1 MNKNT
6 VSNIAKYLLTPIV
19 LIIVGIAAVRFISTI
34 PNDAFR
40 SAISHIT
47 NRVALVTAPAPV
59 IVEKLRPLN
68 RIETAIEV
76 KQHIVEAKSES
87 RLLPGFL
94 GKDNLMMMVQTE
106 TIAGVD
112 LSRLSDKDVSVENG
126 VVTIRLP
133 NPTIFHVRI
142 DDQNS
147 KVYNRECGL
156 LVFKPDMD
164 LERQAR
170 LKAQSDAYKIALSGE
185 MMSDARLNAEQNLR
199 TLLKSI
205 GLNQVKFIWGNVNS
219 AV

>member
-47 NRVALVTAPAPV
+47 NRVALATAPAPV

-147 KVYNRECGL
+147 KVYNRERGL

>member
-40 SAISHIT
+40 FAISHIT
-47 NRVALVTAPAPV
+47 NRVALATAPAPV

-147 KVYNRECGL
+147 KVYNRERGL